1 MPSIFTIV
9 NAALKSDTDPLL
21 TDILQLPDRTYGIFD
36 AAATVLLLALP
47 VALAAEV
54 VLEAAEVVLE
64 AAEVALLEL
73 EALVEDVDVEDDAF
87 GVLNTRLAIVPF
99 ALNVLPDWPEALLP
113 ALVVLVIF
121 VELAA
126 EVFAG

>member
-1 MPSIFTIV
+1 M
-9 NAALKSDTDPLL
+9 
-21 TDILQLPDRTYGIFD
+21 YGIFD
-36 AAATVLLLALP
+36 SADGAAAVVVVLLLALP
-47 VALAAEV
+47 VA
-54 VLEAAEVVLE
+54 LE

-73 EALVEDVDVEDDAF
+73 EALVEDVEDDAF

-121 VELAA
+121 VELAV